1 MSLLNTDLA
10 NVPIGESTL
19 HPRTVD
25 STDFSRVPSD
35 PGFTA
40 QAHIAPRKFSGTGW
54 KTGNLIPWAAVASL
68 SLILGLLGGRASS
81 PGREEIQSTVRQAC
95 FDTEKRL
102 ASTREKEIRE
112 IVSVLGEENRKLL
125 SQLISDFA
133 QTRAAEQQTW
143 LAALQESES
152 QRMLEVST
160 LRIDLQRLARQTG
173 TGFRL
178 AESQLNLIAEQL
190 PRETS
195 DHDRD
200 LDPRT
205 SAHEP

>member
-1 MSLLNTDLA
+1 M
-10 NVPIGESTL
+10 
-19 HPRTVD
+19 
-25 STDFSRVPSD
+25 
-35 PGFTA
+35 
-40 QAHIAPRKFSGTGW
+40 
-54 KTGNLIPWAAVASL
+54 
-68 SLILGLLGGRASS
+68 
-81 PGREEIQSTVRQAC
+81 
-95 FDTEKRL
+95 

-160 LRIDLQRLARQTG
+160 LRMDLQRLARQTG